1 MRQTQAQTWKA
12 FLDKADSR
20 ELFDR
25 LLDEAFNECVAGGD
39 SSRADYW
46 MVFPDLSNMHVFD
59 FDNSRRG
66 EQC

>member
-1 MRQTQAQTWKA
+1 MRQTQAQTWKS
-12 FLDKADSR
+12 FLNEADSR

-46 MVFPDLSNMHVFD
+46 MIFPDLSEMHVFD
-59 FDNSRRG
+59 FDNNRRG
-66 EQC
+66 EQ

>member
-1 MRQTQAQTWKA
+1 MRTQAQTWKS
-12 FLDKADSR
+12 FLNEADTR

-46 MVFPDLSNMHVFD
+46 MIFPDLSEMHVFD
-59 FDNSRRG
+59 FDNSRRN
-66 EQC
+66 EQ

>member
-1 MRQTQAQTWKA
+1 MKLTQAQTWKS
-12 FLDKADSR
+12 FLNEADTR

-25 LLDEAFNECVAGGD
+25 LLDAAFSECVAGGD

-59 FDNSRRG
+59 FDNSRRN
-66 EQC
+66 EQ

>member
-1 MRQTQAQTWKA
+1 MRQTQAQTWKS
-12 FLDKADSR
+12 FLDEADTR

-46 MVFPDLSNMHVFD
+46 MVFPDLSEMHIFD
-59 FDNSRRG
+59 FDNSRRS
-66 EQC
+66 EL

>member
-1 MRQTQAQTWKA
+1 MRTQAQTWKS
-12 FLDKADSR
+12 FLDKADTR

-66 EQC
+66 EQ

>member
-1 MRQTQAQTWKA
+1 MRTQAQTWKS
-12 FLDKADSR
+12 FLNEADTR

-46 MVFPDLSNMHVFD
+46 MIFPDLSEMHVFD
-59 FDNSRRG
+59 FDNSMRG

>member
-1 MRQTQAQTWKA
+1 MRQTQAQTWKS
-12 FLDKADSR
+12 FLNEADSR

-46 MVFPDLSNMHVFD
+46 LVFPDLSEMHVFD
-59 FDNSRRG
+59 FDNNRRN
-66 EQC
+66 EQ